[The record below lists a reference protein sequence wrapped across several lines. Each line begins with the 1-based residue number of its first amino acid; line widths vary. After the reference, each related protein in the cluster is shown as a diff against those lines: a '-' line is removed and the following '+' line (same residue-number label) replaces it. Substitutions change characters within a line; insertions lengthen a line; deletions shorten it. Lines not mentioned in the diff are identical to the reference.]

1 MFLSKIALQI
11 RQGTPEEKH
20 AETSPPDI
28 PLANN
33 DPVCVQRLSLPFT
46 LDFARW
52 RRMRRW
58 RTVKEEREKDKKMVE
73 KYKEEMEKDKK
84 KVEENKREN

>member
-1 MFLSKIALQI
+1 
-11 RQGTPEEKH
+11 
-20 AETSPPDI
+20 
-28 PLANN
+28 
-33 DPVCVQRLSLPFT
+33 
-46 LDFARW
+46 
-52 RRMRRW
+52 MRRW